1 MCLRIA
7 HLNIIN
13 IEESDVCMK
22 KEEIE
27 SKLNKSF
34 PNASVTAR
42 DLTGGGDHWQ
52 VDIQTADFE
61 GKTLVEQHQMVYA
74 ALGDWMKK
82 EIHALALN
90 TSV

>member
-1 MCLRIA
+1 MQA
-7 HLNIIN
+7 N
-13 IEESDVCMK
+13 
-22 KEEIE
+22 EIE
-27 SKLNKSF
+27 SKLKQNF
-34 PNASVTAR
+34 PGATVVKAQ

-52 VDIQTADFE
+52 VEIVASEFT

-90 TSV
+90 TKTP